1 MAKRSTRR
9 MKRPAT
15 KKSAS
20 RARKRVSRA
29 KKPAS
34 PQKTTRLNLAALKN
48 RRRKDRES
56 LRLRALEPS
65 LTVNDIERSVRF
77 YTEVLNF
84 YLSERW
90 TENGALIGVN
100 LKAGVCELG
109 LSQDDWAKG
118 RDRQKGVGM
127 RIWCKTAQDIDA
139 MAARI
144 QAAGGQL
151 SEEPVDQAWGVRSL
165 SIEDPDGYHL
175 TIYREKTEK

>member
-1 MAKRSTRR
+1 
-9 MKRPAT
+9 
-15 KKSAS
+15 
-20 RARKRVSRA
+20 VSRA

-34 PQKTTRLNLAALKN
+34 QQKTTRLNLAALKN